1 MTTPKAFEFATVE
14 IGSISSR
21 KDKSISFRV
30 ITNEIPP
37 ENLAHFFQLNGIN
50 CSLKVVPHE
59 VEDEAPIEVKGD
71 PEAKTPGQR
80 LRGLWWAIWKEEGSQ
95 GSFDVYYANQMERAC
110 QKLKDRMDL
119 LKS

>member
-1 MTTPKAFEFATVE
+1 MTPKAFEFATVE

-37 ENLAHFFQLNGIN
+37 ENLAYFFQLNGIN
-50 CSLKVVPHE
+50 CKLTVIPHDA
-59 VEDEAPIEVKGD
+59 EDEPPVEVKGD

-80 LRGLWWAIWKEEGSQ
+80 LRNIYYAIWKEEGCQ
-95 GSFDVYYANQMERAC
+95 GDFNVWYSTQMERAI
-110 QKLKDRMDL
+110 QKLKDRLDNM
-119 LKS
+119 KA